1 MGREYKIKLQVRD
14 KQRLESFLERLSTEF
29 EEFGKEVIIAL
40 EEDGFYF
47 CDTLYGDPSV
57 TSKLFYIVVEK
68 ALSGN
73 EEIVI
78 YEP

>member
-1 MGREYKIKLQVRD
+1 MGREYKIKFHVKD
-14 KQRLESFLERLSTEF
+14 KPQLEKFLERLSTEF
-29 EEFGKEVIIAL
+29 EEVGKEVIIAL

-47 CDTLYGDPSV
+47 CDTLFGNPFV
-57 TSKLFYIVVEK
+57 TSKLFYQVIEK

-78 YEP
+78 CEP